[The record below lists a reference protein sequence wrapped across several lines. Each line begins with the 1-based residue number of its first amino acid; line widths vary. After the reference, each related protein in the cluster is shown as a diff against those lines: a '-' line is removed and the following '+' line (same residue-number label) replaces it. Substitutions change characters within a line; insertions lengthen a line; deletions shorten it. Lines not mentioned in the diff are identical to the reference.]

1 MLVGSDDEW
10 GLRVESF
17 DEDDFSIDKNVNG
30 ENLEINHNENNKD

>member
-1 MLVGSDDEW
+1 MVNGA
-10 GLRVESF
+10 LRVESF